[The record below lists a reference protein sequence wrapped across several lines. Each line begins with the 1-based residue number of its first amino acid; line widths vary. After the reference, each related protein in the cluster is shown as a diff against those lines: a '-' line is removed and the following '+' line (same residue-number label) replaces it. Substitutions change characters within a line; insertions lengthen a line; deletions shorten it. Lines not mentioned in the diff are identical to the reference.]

1 MVVVPIVAA
10 LTATWSG
17 AAVTVTVIG
26 AVASLMPATTADS
39 GVRVGA
45 TVTVG
50 VIAAADMDVRAGGAV
65 SMAVVPSN
73 ATFHFFFILSIV
85 DT

>member
-1 MVVVPIVAA
+1 
-10 LTATWSG
+10 
-17 AAVTVTVIG
+17 
-26 AVASLMPATTADS
+26 MPATTADS